1 MSGQLGIV
9 ENYWKKEGEKDL
21 EGIMECF
28 HPDARFSAPIT
39 EDLQGSTELRK
50 FYAGVVEGFANS
62 NVTINRSTELGDRIA
77 VEFTLDFEQHDGATG
92 QASGCNVF
100 TVRGG
105 KIFELQCY
113 FDPASFRA

>member
-1 MSGQLGIV
+1 MSGLLVIV

-62 NVTINRSTELGDRIA
+62 NVTINRSTELGNRSGFWLQRFYSARWQNFRIA
-77 VEFTLDFEQHDGATG
+77 ML
-92 QASGCNVF
+92 
-100 TVRGG
+100 
-105 KIFELQCY
+105 L
-113 FDPASFRA
+113 